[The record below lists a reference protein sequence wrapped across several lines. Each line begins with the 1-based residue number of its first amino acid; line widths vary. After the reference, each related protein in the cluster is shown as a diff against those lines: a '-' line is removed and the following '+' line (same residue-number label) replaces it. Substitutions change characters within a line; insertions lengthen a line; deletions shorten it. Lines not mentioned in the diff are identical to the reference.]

1 MKFVK
6 DNLIGLLVLILL
18 LTLFIERCNKP
29 VEPTPPPKIVRDT
42 VWVKHDSIVY
52 SKPQVIKTIR
62 MNYHDSLIYIPD
74 TNYSKLVLQYQEVV
88 NQLLAKNILLDS
100 VRIDTN
106 GYVKIVD
113 TVQKNLV
120 VGRSTQVNV
129 KYPVIKETVTLY
141 PKPVNQVYIGGDIG
155 GSKTSLINQVRA
167 GVILKNKKDQI
178 FSASVGLGIDGQP
191 TYGVGSYWKIKLVR

>member
-6 DNLIGLLVLILL
+6 DNLVSLVVLALVAIIFLQ
-18 LTLFIERCNKP
+18 RCNEKP
-29 VEPTPPPKIVRDT
+29 ITPETPKVVRDT

-88 NQLLAKNILLDS
+88 NQLLAKNIQVDS
-100 VRIDTN
+100 ISVDTN

-120 VGRSTQVNV
+120 VGRSTEVSV
-129 KYPVIKETVTLY
+129 KYPVIKETTTIY

-155 GSKTSLINQVRA
+155 GTKTSIINQVRA
-167 GVILKNKKDQI
+167 GIILKNKKDQI

-191 TYGVGSYWKIKLVR
+191 TYGVGSYWKIKLK